1 MTHPMPQCV
10 RRPFCGRAPVCATC
24 FSTGHALST
33 AKLLH
38 GCGQTHIDSLPGLIA
53 TAWPTATP
61 IEIRA
66 VAHAL
71 LHGNKTANLRPT
83 VAKASDTT
91 VWHRLHQVLD
101 IVYKLVPSVANIQ
114 PFLVANRI
122 KPSDVSPE
130 ALKLHKLHVIERTP
144 TKLVARQAT
153 ELNAT
158 NSATLLDALKKR
170 GVAGVPLSTVYAEY
184 EGAYEHVHK
193 YPPAVAHRS
202 LTHVWHAQVAPPPA
216 PGALTRWRACRA
228 NKAAGPTLPRH
239 ADNKYAKIKG
249 ASGAARQHAARGGLV
264 HRPKPSSRQGTRLSA
279 MHRRMKSKRRVNR
292 STAGR
297 GVKLNI

>member
-1 MTHPMPQCV
+1 
-10 RRPFCGRAPVCATC
+10 
-24 FSTGHALST
+24 
-33 AKLLH
+33 LH

-202 LTHVWHAQVAPPPA
+202 LPQAPSPGGGRAAPTRPPVQ
-216 PGALTRWRACRA
+216 PCRGMPTTSTPRS
-228 NKAAGPTLPRH
+228 KAR
-239 ADNKYAKIKG
+239 
-249 ASGAARQHAARGGLV
+249 
-264 HRPKPSSRQGTRLSA
+264 
-279 MHRRMKSKRRVNR
+279 
-292 STAGR
+292 AGR
-297 GVKLNI
+297 PGSTRPEVGSCTGQSPQAGRAPACPPCTVE